1 MPKLCILMVPLL
13 GTFLLIS
20 HGQTLDLQDAAPQP
34 PASLASDAQ
43 VELPNHPDAGLRAQS
58 FRKVRIYYVDSVAG
72 DNAGPGTSLARP
84 WKNLSPL
91 NARTFAPGDVIAFKR
106 GSVFSGTAL
115 ALGGSGTLNR
125 PILIT
130 AYGQGTLPTF
140 KNPGALNVIRITG
153 DHVIVNALSFQD
165 TTAFTTFGAPEYEG
179 SGALLIRPG
188 ADSVTVLGSEFTRVG
203 LGVKSYGLGTR
214 VIGNNFHDLSIAYR
228 DNEQSYGA
236 VGVSLNNSGAEVAY
250 NRFTNCRS
258 TDSPYGAD
266 GGAIEIEGY
275 SNQKNRISIHHNVS
289 RGSQGFLEVTESSS
303 SDVVLSYN
311 VSDDYQ
317 QFIAFDTT
325 TKPSGYRAEHNTVIR
340 THPENAVAVFASFY
354 YREVV
359 APPSADWLSFRNNVF
374 YVPAAKVLRGSFT
387 FAAFNFPHDHNVYF
401 GQPDPL
407 GYPLGVGD
415 VIADPRFV
423 GKFGDLRL
431 QAPSP
436 AIGAGAN
443 LGYRSDLLG
452 QRVPVGAA
460 PDAGAYEFQGRKVSG
475 TDAAP
480 SFAPNLLT
488 DPGFEPQT
496 TATLSAPW
504 MTDSGPVF
512 GVDLNASRA
521 RTGRNNAF
529 ISTPG
534 AGFNAVKQA
543 VSVRRNTEYRLLM
556 WIRSS
561 DTICETCGHY
571 GVKTIQG
578 AVVNE
583 FTFMPVGEYTQI
595 GVDFNSGDNAQ
606 VCAQIGYHERTD
618 LPPNRRLVPGGA
630 PVSAVL
636 TPGHVVVFGSVHM
649 NLVGGYPDSCGPG
662 QAPPALQ
669 IEAADT
675 AAAGTSTRNWRRL
688 ARTGKTGERPCTP

>member
-1 MPKLCILMVPLL
+1 MPKLCILMAPLL
-13 GTFLLIS
+13 GTFLLVGC
-20 HGQTLDLQDAAPQP
+20 GQTLDVQDAASAASQP

-43 VELPNHPDAGLRAQS
+43 VELPNNPDAGLRAQS
-58 FRKVRIYYVDSVAG
+58 FLPVRIYFVDSVAG
-72 DNAGPGTSLARP
+72 DNAGPGTTPARP

-115 ALGGSGTLNR
+115 TLNGSGAPNR
-125 PILIT
+125 PILLT
-130 AYGQGTLPTF
+130 AYGRGARPTF
-140 KNPGALNVIRITG
+140 KNPGALNVIQITG

-188 ADSVTVLGSEFTRVG
+188 ADDVTVLGSEFTKVG

-214 VIGNNFHDLSIAYR
+214 IIANDFHDLSIAFR
-228 DNEQSYGA
+228 DSEQSYGA
-236 VGVSLNNSGAEVAY
+236 VGVSLNNSDAEVAF

-275 SNQKNRISIHHNVS
+275 PNQKNRIRIHHNVS

-340 THPENAVAVFASFY
+340 THPENAVAVFAGFY

-359 APPSADWLSFRNNVF
+359 APPSADWLNFRNNVF

-387 FAAFNFPHDHNVYF
+387 YAAFNFPHDHNVYF

-415 VIADPRFV
+415 KVADPKFV
-423 GKFGDLRL
+423 SKFGDLRL
-431 QAPSP
+431 QASSP
-436 AIGAGAN
+436 AIDAGTELGYTG
-443 LGYRSDLLG
+443 LGYRFDLLG
-452 QRVPVGAA
+452 QRVPSGAA
-460 PDAGAYEFQGRKVSG
+460 PDVGAYEFQGRKVAGS
-475 TDAAP
+475 DPAP
-480 SFAPNLLT
+480 NFGPNLLS
-488 DPGFEPQT
+488 DPGFELQS

-504 MTDSGPVF
+504 VADGGPVF
-512 GVDLNASRA
+512 GVDLNAGKA
-521 RTGRNNAF
+521 RSGANNAF
-529 ISTPG
+529 ISTSG

-543 VSVRRNTEYRLLM
+543 VMVKPNTEYRLLM
-556 WIRSS
+556 WIRTS
-561 DTICETCGHY
+561 DNICETCGYY
-571 GVKTIQG
+571 GVKTLQG
-578 AVVNE
+578 AAVSE
-583 FTFMPVGEYTQI
+583 FTFVPVSVYTQI
-595 GVDFNSGDNAQ
+595 GVDFNSGDNVQ
-606 VCAQIGYHERTD
+606 VYTQIGYFGTNVPSFLQTDDWSLAER
-618 LPPNRRLVPGGA
+618 R
-630 PVSAVL
+630 
-636 TPGHVVVFGSVHM
+636 
-649 NLVGGYPDSCGPG
+649 
-662 QAPPALQ
+662 
-669 IEAADT
+669 
-675 AAAGTSTRNWRRL
+675 
-688 ARTGKTGERPCTP
+688 